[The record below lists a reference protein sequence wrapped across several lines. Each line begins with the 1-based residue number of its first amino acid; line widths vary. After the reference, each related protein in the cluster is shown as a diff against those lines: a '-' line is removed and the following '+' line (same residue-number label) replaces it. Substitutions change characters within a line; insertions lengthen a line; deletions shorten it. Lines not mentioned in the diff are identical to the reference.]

1 MKDVHLEHQQL
12 LKHTKTIYFSIFFED
27 FFFCFFIQ
35 KRKEDEKEKI
45 KLDKKIFFHRRDE
58 FLLSFKF

>member
-27 FFFCFFIQ
+27 FFLFFIQ

-45 KLDKKIFFHRRDE
+45 KFDKKIFFHRRDE